1 MDEHQKLNMT
11 LKDYSTKAVSYISLV
26 TDFVKENY

>member
-1 MDEHQKLNMT
+1 MQITATEIKPQA
-11 LKDYSTKAVSYISLV
+11 KAVLNPSLV